1 MDWQNG
7 EESWLQ
13 TPAAIGFIIGVA
25 VGFIVLIAFLGV
37 SLYACCTKESSN
49 EEEIEEEEEEAD
61 EESNLDWNEKSSES
75 GTIIAKSQ
83 IVDEDLI
90 EVIEEEDSK
99 AIEDIV

>member
-49 EEEIEEEEEEAD
+49 EEEIEEEEEAD
-61 EESNLDWNEKSSES
+61 EEESNLDWNEKSSES